1 MINWLKTFML
11 LILVKIK
18 DIEDKIHDITNL
30 TTTAAKTNEVIGEI
44 PSLSGL
50 VISAVLSAVE
60 NEIPDVNTLVKKAD
74 NDAKISEM
82 GNKISPHLILVNLRI
97 INKKKKN
104 NS

>member
-1 MINWLKTFML
+1 MNWLKTFML

-30 TTTAAKTNEVIGEI
+30 ATTAALNAKTNEVIGEI

-97 INKKKKN
+97 IYLMQR
-104 NS
+104 